1 GLDEAVAIDEDTVEM
16 RLDEP
21 RSTFVNRLI
30 SLGIVPEHAHDGRGD
45 AYAQGPVGSGP
56 FTFVDWQKG
65 QQLVVERNDDYYG
78 EKPDFERLV
87 FVFTDE
93 DASLAAARTG
103 EVDLVA
109 LPSSLATDEIDGMQL
124 ESVTSIDNRGISLP
138 AVPAEGR
145 RSESGASIGND
156 VTADVA

>member
-1 GLDEAVAIDEDTVEM
+1 GGADA
-16 RLDEP
+16 
-21 RSTFVNRLI
+21 
-30 SLGIVPEHAHDGRGD
+30 PE
-45 AYAQGPVGSGP
+45 PVGSGP
-56 FTFVDWQKG
+56 FTVVDWQKG

-109 LPSSLATDEIDGMQL
+109 LPSSLATDEIDGMEL
-124 ESVTSIDNRGISLP
+124 EAVTSIDNRGMSLP
-138 AVPAEGR
+138 AVPDEGR
-145 RSESGASIGND
+145 RSESGAPIGND
-156 VTADVA
+156 VTADVAVRRAVNLVIDRQGLVDGVLEGFGSPATGPV